1 MFLWLAVVCLSIL
14 IMSWGGPYQAL
25 GLIMPAALLIA
36 IETAFLGR
44 SYADLGLR
52 SSSLK
57 PLLSFFAALFLC
69 YALAASTAGTSLINS
84 AVEFGGI
91 PRPLAYPLVAAG
103 LGLEGAVL
111 LFFSFVLPAWL
122 LPRRGGFDLP
132 ARWLWAAAVDLFFPR
147 YMFQWSWGEW
157 MLEHLGWISQAAD
170 LLGGPGL
177 GTIAL
182 APAFALLALWRRWRH
197 RRRGDEDERPSLRC
211 CTLVVGGAALL
222 WIAAA
227 TYGAVRLSQL
237 DAVAARDAETGPAAP
252 NLVLVQPNF
261 PFGGPRR
268 AKFNVLIGDS
278 ERALKL
284 LPADA
289 QQKRIL
295 VWSESVFP
303 YSLSAASRAA
313 LKKWSLRWQVEILL
327 NAISEPTATEGRR
340 MLAALVSP
348 AAPVQEYTKVS
359 LIPFGEY
366 VPFAQVWPSWGQ
378 WFRRHVVHLTDFSA
392 GDEAVVFQAADG
404 WNFAP
409 LLCFDI
415 QHRHL
420 ARQAAGRGAEALL
433 LLANLIWFGAGDA
446 ELWMGR
452 AARWRAIENRLPVL
466 MASQNGP
473 TLALDAAGR
482 ELAGSLPAGQSAS
495 GVLRLPRSRLASVY
509 SRYGSWFEGALT
521 VLAALAAVFTFFVAG
536 RRGRGR
542 VTAG

>member
-1 MFLWLAVVCLSIL
+1 MFLWLTVVCLSIF
-14 IMSWGGPYQAL
+14 IMSWGGPYQAM

-36 IETAFLGR
+36 IETTFSGR

-52 SSSLK
+52 YSSLK
-57 PLLSFFAALFLC
+57 PLLSLFGALFLC
-69 YALAASTAGTSLINS
+69 YALAASTAGASLINS
-84 AVEFGGI
+84 AVDFGGI

-157 MLEHLGWISQAAD
+157 TLEHLVWVSQAAD

-177 GTIAL
+177 GLIAL
-182 APAFALLALWRRWRH
+182 APAFALLALWRRWGYRW
-197 RRRGDEDERPSLRC
+197 RGEQDEGPSLRGC
-211 CTLVVGGAALL
+211 ILLVGGATVL

-227 TYGAVRLSQL
+227 AYGAVRLSQL
-237 DAVAARDAETGPAAP
+237 DAVAERDAESGSAVP
-252 NLVLVQPNF
+252 NIVLVQPNF
-261 PFGGPRR
+261 PVSGPRQ
-268 AKFNVLIGDS
+268 AKFNTLIGAS
-278 ERALKL
+278 ERALRL
-284 LPADA
+284 LPADT
-289 QQKRIL
+289 QQQSIL
-295 VWSESVFP
+295 VWPESVFP

-313 LKKWSLRWQVEILL
+313 LKKWSDRWQVEILL
-327 NAISEPTATEGRR
+327 NAIAEPTATEGRR

-348 AAPVQEYTKVS
+348 AAPMQEYTKVS

-366 VPFAQVWPSWGQ
+366 VPFAAVWPSWGQ
-378 WFRRHVVHLTDFSA
+378 WFRRHVVQLTDFSA

-409 LLCFDI
+409 LICFDI
-415 QHRHL
+415 QDRHL
-420 ARQAAGRGAEALL
+420 ARQAADRGADALL
-433 LLANLIWFGAGDA
+433 LLANLIWFGVEDA

-473 TLALDAAGR
+473 TLSFDSAGR
-482 ELAGSLPAGQSAS
+482 EQAGSLPANQSAL
-495 GVLRLPRSRLASVY
+495 GVLNLPRSRLASAY
-509 SRYGSWFEGALT
+509 SRYGSWFEGALA
-521 VLAALAAVFTFFVAG
+521 VLAALAAGFTFFVAG
-536 RRGRGR
+536 GRGRGR
-542 VTAG
+542 AG